1 MVGSHNDNILI
12 HRRRKYS
19 VFPQARR
26 PSVVNPCTCTARLC
40 DCSQCSQPHVLLV
53 LMPTSEPA
61 SRSAL
66 REARRVVIKA
76 GTSVLTNEDGQV
88 SLTRIGAIT
97 EQIAELINAG
107 TEVILVSSGA
117 VGMGKRVLRK
127 QGRMMLSLNELHT
140 HDEVA
145 AGTRMDANLAGPRVL
160 GMKASPSFNNLL
172 HSSDRMR
179 QYDSACAA
187 AGQFELMKLY
197 SSLFGQYDV
206 TPSKILLTQHD
217 FLDADRLEH
226 VTYSVERLLS
236 LGILPIINE
245 NDAVSGNTGYT
256 QKDVFSDNDSLA
268 GLCARSFNAEVVV
281 MLTDVAGVYDRP
293 PSDKEANF
301 IGFYTEDEHKGDVK
315 IGQKSVNGRGGMG
328 AKIDAAV
335 NAVKTGSKC
344 NACIV
349 ADGHD
354 LDAIR
359 STVGSHV
366 PESGPKGTLFVT
378 PGTQLYNIALAER
391 SVEKVRLHVAQNM
404 LRWKTVFYVCWLDF
418 INTIMFEVTERNGFD
433 PCNFSSRVAI
443 S

>member
-1 MVGSHNDNILI
+1 
-12 HRRRKYS
+12 
-19 VFPQARR
+19 
-26 PSVVNPCTCTARLC
+26 
-40 DCSQCSQPHVLLV
+40 
-53 LMPTSEPA
+53 MPTSEPA

-404 LRWKTVFYVCWLDF
+404 LRWKIVFSLCWLDF